1 MEGMAG
7 SLDGLLRL
15 RVLSVGCIG
24 LGSHVAFTI
33 TLKWFVVYCIANAY
47 RVTVECVFF
56 IFIFVH
62 LMLTGSFGEEGT
74 DRACIGVK
82 ATERVIELA
91 VSRTARSGLSA
102 CGRGHFEP
110 LSAPAAPQAE
120 IDHVFM

>member
-1 MEGMAG
+1 MVFFAWE
-7 SLDGLLRL
+7 L
-15 RVLSVGCIG
+15 LSVRCIG
-24 LGSHVAFTI
+24 FGSHVVFTI
-33 TLKWFVVYCIANAY
+33 TLKDFVVYCVANAY
-47 RVTVECVFF
+47 RRSVECVFF

-74 DRACIGVK
+74 DRASLGVK

-110 LSAPAAPQAE
+110 LSTPAAPQAE
-120 IDHVFM
+120 IDHMFM